1 MKAIV
6 TRGFRHEGQPYLK
19 GQQIDLP
26 DGQFEDWRDAR
37 LIKAAPAEQA
47 PATAQADA
55 PPSKP

>member
-6 TRGFRHEGQPYLK
+6 TRGFRHDGQPYLK

-37 LIKAAPAEQA
+37 LVKAAPAEQPSAAA
-47 PATAQADA
+47 PADA
-55 PPSKP
+55 PPPKP